1 MKKLLCILLSA
12 VLVALTLCACTDN
25 NDEIDLDS
33 LEAFTLGVPVGKVP
47 AQEIFDSLSTRIAKK
62 GYRLEYVE
70 FASAEEAH
78 TALAAGEV
86 NATLASL
93 KYEFKAF
100 DEENPETL
108 LNLGPVCRYPYGLF
122 LCNFEDI
129 EDITDG
135 ATIAIPESQ
144 EGVARALLL
153 LEANGFIKV
162 KEGAGLSATLDD
174 VTENSRN
181 FKLVTQDDETLAA
194 NLSNYEADI
203 AVMSSKLSVAT
214 GVSLNK
220 SAFAIEEIDSEAALE
235 FSYVLLIKRDQIAS
249 DWYKAIEPL
258 FFSPLMFD
266 KVDEYPSDIVVPSFE
281 RSGV

>member
-1 MKKLLCILLSA
+1 MKKLLCIILSF
-12 VLVALTLCACTDN
+12 VLVALTLCACTN
-25 NDEIDLDS
+25 NENEIDVES
-33 LEAFTLGVPVGKVP
+33 LEAFVLGVPTGKAP
-47 AQEIFDSLSTRIAKK
+47 AEEVFSSLETRINKK

-70 FASAEEAH
+70 FSSAEDAH
-78 TALAAGEV
+78 AALAAGEV

-93 KYEFKAF
+93 KSEFKKF

-135 ATIAIPESQ
+135 ATIAIPEGA
-144 EGVARALLL
+144 EGIARALLL

-174 VTENSRN
+174 ITENSKN
-181 FKLVTQDDETLAA
+181 FKIVTQDDEALAA

-220 SAFAIEEIDSEAALE
+220 SAFAIEEIDSEAALQY
-235 FSYVLLIKRDQIAS
+235 SYVLLIKRSEIAS

-266 KVDEYPSDIVVPSFE
+266 NVDEYPSDIVVPSFE

>member
-1 MKKLLCILLSA
+1 MKKLLCIIISV

-25 NDEIDLDS
+25 KDEIDVDS
-33 LEAFTLGVPVGKVP
+33 LDTFTLGVPVGKEP
-47 AQEIFDSLSTRIAKK
+47 AKEIFDSLETRINKK

-70 FASAEEAH
+70 FDSAEAAH
-78 TALAAGEV
+78 TALAAGEIDASL
-86 NATLASL
+86 ATL
-93 KYEFKAF
+93 KNEFTKFNEA
-100 DEENPETL
+100 NPEML
-108 LNLGPVCRYPYGLF
+108 LNLGAVCRYPYGIF
-122 LCNFEDI
+122 LCNFEKP

-135 ATIAIPESQ
+135 ATIAIPESA
-144 EGVARALLL
+144 EGIARALLL

-162 KEGAGLSATLDD
+162 KAGAGLSATLDD
-174 VTENSRN
+174 IAENSRN
-181 FKLVTQDDETLAA
+181 FKFVTQDDEALAA
-194 NLSNYEADI
+194 NLNNYEADI

-220 SAFAIEEIDSEAALE
+220 SAFAIEEISCEAALE
-235 FSYVLLIKRDQIAS
+235 YSYILLIKTSEVAS

>member
-1 MKKLLCILLSA
+1 MKKLLCIILSV
-12 VLVALTLCACTDN
+12 VLVALTLCACTDKK
-25 NDEIDLDS
+25 DEIDVESLD
-33 LEAFTLGVPVGKVP
+33 AFTLGVPTGKEP
-47 AQEIFDSLSTRIAKK
+47 AEEIFNSLYSRIANK

-70 FASAEEAH
+70 FDSAQEAND
-78 TALAAGEV
+78 ALAAGEID
-86 NATLASL
+86 ASL
-93 KYEFKAF
+93 ISLKTDFEKYN
-100 DEENPETL
+100 EEHPETL

-122 LCNFEDI
+122 LCNFEKI

-135 ATIAIPESQ
+135 ATIAIPESA

-181 FKLVTQDDETLAA
+181 FKFVTQDDETLAA

-220 SAFAIEEIDSEAALE
+220 SAFVIEEIDCEAALA

>member
-1 MKKLLCILLSA
+1 MKKLLCIILSV

-25 NDEIDLDS
+25 KDKIDVES
-33 LEAFTLGVPVGKVP
+33 LAAFRLGVPTGKEP
-47 AQEIFDSLSTRIAKK
+47 AKEIFDSLETRINKK

-78 TALAAGEV
+78 AALAAGEIE
-86 NATLASL
+86 ASLASL
-93 KYEFKAF
+93 KTDFGKF
-100 DEENPETL
+100 DEANPEVL

-122 LCNFEDI
+122 LCNFEKP
-129 EDITDG
+129 EDITDE
-135 ATIAIPESQ
+135 ATIAIPESA
-144 EGVARALLL
+144 EGIARALLL

-162 KEGAGLSATLDD
+162 KEGAGLSATLEDI
-174 VTENSRN
+174 TENSRN
-181 FKLVTQDDETLAA
+181 FKFVTQDDEALAA
-194 NLSNYEADI
+194 NLNNYEADI

-220 SAFAIEEIDSEAALE
+220 SAFAIEGIDSEAALAY
-235 FSYVLLIKRDQIAS
+235 SYVLLIKRDQIAS
-249 DWYKAIEPL
+249 EWYKALEPL

>member
-1 MKKLLCILLSA
+1 MKKLLCIILSV
-12 VLVALTLCACTDN
+12 VLVALTLCACTDKK
-25 NDEIDLDS
+25 DEIDVESLD
-33 LEAFTLGVPVGKVP
+33 AFTLGVPTGKEP
-47 AQEIFDSLSTRIAKK
+47 AEEIFNSLSTRIANK

-78 TALAAGEV
+78 KALAAGEID
-86 NATLASL
+86 ASLASL
-93 KYEFKAF
+93 KADF
-100 DEENPETL
+100 DKYNEEHPETL

-122 LCNFEDI
+122 LCNFEKI

-135 ATIAIPESQ
+135 ATIAIPESA

-162 KEGAGLSATLDD
+162 KDGAGLSATLDD
-174 VTENSRN
+174 ISENSRN
-181 FKLVTQDDETLAA
+181 FKFVTQDDETLAA

-220 SAFAIEEIDSEAALE
+220 SAFAIEEIDCEAAKE
-235 FSYVLLIKRDQIAS
+235 FSYVLLINRGEIAS
-249 DWYKAIEPL
+249 EWYKAIEPL

-266 KVDEYPSDIVVPSFE
+266 KVDEYPSDIVVPSFS
-281 RSGV
+281 RTQ

>member
-1 MKKLLCILLSA
+1 MKKLLCIILSV
-12 VLVALTLCACTDN
+12 VLVALTFCACTDN
-25 NDEIDLDS
+25 KNEIDVESLD
-33 LEAFTLGVPVGKVP
+33 AFTLGVPVGQEP
-47 AQEIFDSLSTRIAKK
+47 AKEIFDSLSTRIAKK

-78 TALAAGEV
+78 EALAAGEI
-86 NATLASL
+86 NASL
-93 KYEFKAF
+93 ATVKSEFAEYNKA
-100 DEENPETL
+100 NPETL
-108 LNLGPVCRYPYGLF
+108 LNLGAVCRYPYGLF
-122 LCNFEDI
+122 LCNFEKI

-135 ATIAIPESQ
+135 ATIAIPQSA
-144 EGVARALLL
+144 EGIARALLL

-181 FKLVTQDDETLAA
+181 FKFVTQDDEKLAA
-194 NLSNYEADI
+194 NLSSYETDI

-220 SAFAIEEIDSEAALE
+220 SAFAIEEIDSEAALAY
-235 FSYVLLIKRDQIAS
+235 SYVLLIRTSDIAS
-249 DWYKAIEPL
+249 NWYKAIEPL

>member
-1 MKKLLCILLSA
+1 MGL
-12 VLVALTLCACTDN
+12 
-25 NDEIDLDS
+25 
-33 LEAFTLGVPVGKVP
+33 
-47 AQEIFDSLSTRIAKK
+47 
-62 GYRLEYVE
+62 
-70 FASAEEAH
+70 
-78 TALAAGEV
+78 
-86 NATLASL
+86 
-93 KYEFKAF
+93 
-100 DEENPETL
+100 
-108 LNLGPVCRYPYGLF
+108 LF
-122 LCNFEDI
+122 LCNFEKI
-129 EDITDG
+129 EDVADG
-135 ATIAIPESQ
+135 ATIAIPESA

-181 FKLVTQDDETLAA
+181 FKFITQDDETLAA

-220 SAFAIEEIDSEAALE
+220 SAVAIEEIDSEAALE

-249 DWYKAIEPL
+249 EWYKAIEPL

-281 RSGV
+281 RSGI

>member
-1 MKKLLCILLSA
+1 MKKLLCIILSA
-12 VLVALTLCACTDN
+12 VLIALTLCACTDN
-25 NDEIDLDS
+25 KDKIDVES
-33 LEAFTLGVPVGKVP
+33 LAAFRLGVPTGKEP
-47 AQEIFDSLSTRIAKK
+47 AKEIFDSLETRINKK

-78 TALAAGEV
+78 AALAAGEID
-86 NATLASL
+86 ASLASL
-93 KYEFKAF
+93 KTDFEKF

-108 LNLGPVCRYPYGLF
+108 LNLGLVCRYPYGLF
-122 LCNFEDI
+122 LCNFEKP
-129 EDITDG
+129 EDITDE
-135 ATIAIPESQ
+135 ATIAIPESA
-144 EGVARALLL
+144 EGIARALLL

-162 KEGAGLSATLDD
+162 KEGAGLSATLEDIS
-174 VTENSRN
+174 ENSRN
-181 FKLVTQDDETLAA
+181 FKFVTQDDEALAA
-194 NLSNYEADI
+194 NLNNYEADI

-220 SAFAIEEIDSEAALE
+220 SAFAIEEIDCEAALAY
-235 FSYVLLIKRDQIAS
+235 SYVLLIKRDQIAS
-249 DWYKAIEPL
+249 EWYKAIEPL

>member
-1 MKKLLCILLSA
+1 MKKLLCIILSA
-12 VLVALTLCACTDN
+12 VLIALTMCACTDN
-25 NDEIDLDS
+25 KDKIDVES
-33 LEAFTLGVPVGKVP
+33 LAAFRLGVPTGKEP
-47 AQEIFDSLSTRIAKK
+47 AKEIFDSLETRINKK

-78 TALAAGEV
+78 AALAAGEIE
-86 NATLASL
+86 ASLASL
-93 KYEFKAF
+93 KTDFEKF

-122 LCNFEDI
+122 LCNFEKP
-129 EDITDG
+129 EDITDE
-135 ATIAIPESQ
+135 ATIAIPESA
-144 EGVARALLL
+144 EGIARALLL

-162 KEGAGLSATLDD
+162 KEGAGLSATLEDIS
-174 VTENSRN
+174 ENSRN
-181 FKLVTQDDETLAA
+181 FKFITQDDKALAA
-194 NLSNYEADI
+194 NLNNYEADI

-220 SAFAIEEIDSEAALE
+220 SAFAIEEIDSEAALAY
-235 FSYVLLIKRDQIAS
+235 SYVLLIKRDQIAS

>member
-1 MKKLLCILLSA
+1 MKKLLCIILSV

-25 NDEIDLDS
+25 KDEIDVESLD
-33 LEAFTLGVPVGKVP
+33 AFVLGVPMGKAP

-70 FASAEEAH
+70 FATAEEAH
-78 TALAAGEV
+78 AALAAGEV

-93 KYEFKAF
+93 RADFEEY
-100 DEENPETL
+100 DEANPETL

-122 LCNFEDI
+122 LCNFEEL
-129 EDITDG
+129 EDVTDG
-135 ATIAIPESQ
+135 ATIAIPESA
-144 EGVARALLL
+144 EGIARALLL

-174 VTENSRN
+174 IAENSRN
-181 FKLVTQDDETLAA
+181 FKIVTQDDETLAA
-194 NLSNYEADI
+194 NLGNFEADI

-220 SAFAIEEIDSEAALE
+220 SAFAIEEIDSEAAIAY
-235 FSYVLLIKRDQIAS
+235 SYVLLIKRDQIAS
-249 DWYKAIEPL
+249 EWYKAIEPL